1 MVQHA
6 HPNIFTVVKLF
17 KDIQNANEIKITQ
30 LTASSAQHCPTSART
45 EYNVAQCPE
54 NEESTKIRAKIKGC
68 ERIEGETCK
77 NSSKFTYHCLPT
89 DRSGTLVEVCAVEK
103 YIYGVCVFYNNTQL
117 QTDKNI
123 NCSQSSLCP
132 GRFLS
137 SEAHLYEPCKTM
149 ELTSTIPSSNKNV
162 TFVPEDKSEVYTT
175 VLILVSAISFFC
187 IGLAIFIIKK
197 WKERQRRKS
206 R

>member
-1 MVQHA
+1 MTRGVG
-6 HPNIFTVVKLF
+6 
-17 KDIQNANEIKITQ
+17 E
-30 LTASSAQHCPTSART
+30 
-45 EYNVAQCPE
+45 
-54 NEESTKIRAKIKGC
+54 AK
-68 ERIEGETCK
+68 
-77 NSSKFTYHCLPT
+77 SLW
-89 DRSGTLVEVCAVEK
+89 EVIC
-103 YIYGVCVFYNNTQL
+103 VCVFYNNTQL

-206 R
+206 RVKRTDGCSGQEEHEQFITTYCAHSEPKVTKNKSKKEQQFFFQSKTKAVCKNDVVNERERGDREKDAAP